1 MPASEA
7 GLAVG
12 PPPGSRLGANEFF
25 VSWKNIFFSFL
36 LLKSHYFRDHLQRKK
51 LENNNVY
58 VHLAETAADV
68 QRPANPQRPV
78 QGSTAPRGP
87 EATIRNIESGN

>member
-1 MPASEA
+1 MGHQGQVYSCIIFISSKLKEKT
-7 GLAVG
+7 
-12 PPPGSRLGANEFF
+12 E
-25 VSWKNIFFSFL
+25 KNFL
-36 LLKSHYFRDHLQRKK
+36 SLKSHYFRDHLQRKK
-51 LENNNVY
+51 LENNNVC

>member
-1 MPASEA
+1 MGHQGQVYSCIIFYQQQIE
-7 GLAVG
+7 
-12 PPPGSRLGANEFF
+12 RKN
-25 VSWKNIFFSFL
+25 WKKIFL
-36 LLKSHYFRDHLQRKK
+36 LLKSNYFRDHLQRKK

>member
-1 MPASEA
+1 MGHQGQVYSCIIFISSKLKEKT
-7 GLAVG
+7 
-12 PPPGSRLGANEFF
+12 E
-25 VSWKNIFFSFL
+25 KNFL

>member
-1 MPASEA
+1 MGHQGQVYSCIIFYQQQIE
-7 GLAVG
+7 
-12 PPPGSRLGANEFF
+12 RKN
-25 VSWKNIFFSFL
+25 WKKIFFIT
-36 LLKSHYFRDHLQRKK
+36 KSNYFRDHLQRKK

-68 QRPANPQRPV
+68 QRPANSQRPV

-87 EATIRNIESGN
+87 EATIRKIESGN

>member
-1 MPASEA
+1 LKEKT
-7 GLAVG
+7 VKKK
-12 PPPGSRLGANEFF
+12 
-25 VSWKNIFFSFL
+25 KNFL
-36 LLKSHYFRDHLQRKK
+36 LLKSNYFRDHLQRKK

>member
-1 MPASEA
+1 M
-7 GLAVG
+7 
-12 PPPGSRLGANEFF
+12 
-25 VSWKNIFFSFL
+25 
-36 LLKSHYFRDHLQRKK
+36 KK